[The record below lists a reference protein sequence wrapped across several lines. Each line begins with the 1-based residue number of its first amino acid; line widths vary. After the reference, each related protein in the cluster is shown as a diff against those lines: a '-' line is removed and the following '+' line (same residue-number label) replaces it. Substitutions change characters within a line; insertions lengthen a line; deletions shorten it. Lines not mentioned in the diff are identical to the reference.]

1 MIVEMRSYRIRVGQ
15 VPAFIGL
22 MDQEGIAIEKSIL
35 GHLIGFYSSDIG
47 ALNKVVHLWAYESFG
62 DREKRRAQLSNS
74 PVWQAFV
81 PKVLPL
87 IEEMENTILTPAPF
101 SPCIERMLKET

>member
-22 MDQEGIAIEKSIL
+22 MDREGIAIERPIL

-47 ALNKVVHLWAYESFG
+47 ALNRVVHLWAYESFEA
-62 DREKRRAQLSNS
+62 REKRRTQLSSS
-74 PVWQAFV
+74 PEWQAFV

-101 SPCIERMLKET
+101 SPALSGC